1 MSPRIAPGFW
11 RIALLRATMFL
22 ALWLVLTLGNGA
34 DLPAGIVAAI
44 AATWVSVYLLTPSDV
59 DLSLPAILKFVL
71 HFFYQSV
78 VAGVDVARRALDPRL
93 PLQPGYVSF
102 PCRLSQGPARSTFCT
117 LASLLPGTVPV
128 TANDSGVVLVHCLDV
143 SQPVVAQLT
152 EDEHLFR
159 RALGEERGDG

>member
-1 MSPRIAPGFW
+1 
-11 RIALLRATMFL
+11 MFL
-22 ALWLVLTLGNGA
+22 ALWLVLTLGNSA

-44 AATWVSVYLLTPSDV
+44 AATWVSVYLLTLSDA
-59 DLSLPAILKFVL
+59 DLSLPAMLKFAL

-102 PCRLSQGPARSTFCT
+102 PCRLSKGPARSTFCT

-143 SQPVVAQLT
+143 NQPVVAQLT
-152 EDEHLFR
+152 ADEQLFR
-159 RALGEERGDG
+159 RVLGEERGDG

>member
-1 MSPRIAPGFW
+1 MSPRVAPGFW
-11 RIALLRATMFL
+11 RIALLRAAMFL
-22 ALWLVLTLGNGA
+22 ALWLVLTLGNRD

-44 AATWVSVYLLTPSDV
+44 AATWVSVYLLTPSDA
-59 DLSLPAILKFVL
+59 DLS
-71 HFFYQSV
+71 
-78 VAGVDVARRALDPRL
+78 
-93 PLQPGYVSF
+93 LQPGYVSF
-102 PCRLSQGPARSTFCT
+102 PRRLSKGPARSTFCT

-159 RALGEERGDG
+159 RVLGEERGDG

>member
-1 MSPRIAPGFW
+1 
-11 RIALLRATMFL
+11 MFL
-22 ALWLVLTLGNGA
+22 ALWLVLTLGNSA

-44 AATWVSVYLLTPSDV
+44 VATWVSVYLLTPSDA
-59 DLSLPAILKFVL
+59 DLSLPAMLKFAL

-102 PCRLSQGPARSTFCT
+102 PCGLSQGPARSTFCT

-128 TANDSGVVLVHCLDV
+128 TANDSGVVLVHCLDIR
-143 SQPVVAQLT
+143 QPVVAQMT

-159 RALGEERGDG
+159 RVLGEERGAG